1 MTRSLS
7 IHVEYNENEI
17 TIYKRPGLLVKTSD
31 TRRLNEIAVYLCVYI
46 STHSHVASMQQHK
59 KGSKQ

>member
-46 STHSHVASMQQHK
+46 STHSHVA
-59 KGSKQ
+59 